1 AAPTNCRRCRAGW
14 VPEPRG
20 CREYHPAWR
29 EIFRSQYS
37 FDESAKFIVGRQITI
52 RVGSVAI
59 VRGRRPNVAYW
70 HIAAFAA
77 LQRQGRYWGNS
88 GQMPT
93 RTLTGSVA
101 RRAHHRPIRT
111 SVLTRF

>member
-37 FDESAKFIVGRQITI
+37 FDESAEFIVGRQITI

-59 VRGRRPNVAYW
+59 VRGRRPNVAYCEGFRMPARDGRRRELRGW
-70 HIAAFAA
+70 GRRSKTSKGGNRGRGGRECAA
-77 LQRQGRYWGNS
+77 
-88 GQMPT
+88 
-93 RTLTGSVA
+93 
-101 RRAHHRPIRT
+101 RAMAI
-111 SVLTRF
+111 

>member
-37 FDESAKFIVGRQITI
+37 FDESAEFIVGRQITI

-70 HIAAFAA
+70 HLADNPTA
-77 LQRQGRYWGNS
+77 LSFVRFRSTAVHCGNGFDAGFS
-88 GQMPT
+88 HYRST
-93 RTLTGSVA
+93 
-101 RRAHHRPIRT
+101 
-111 SVLTRF
+111 